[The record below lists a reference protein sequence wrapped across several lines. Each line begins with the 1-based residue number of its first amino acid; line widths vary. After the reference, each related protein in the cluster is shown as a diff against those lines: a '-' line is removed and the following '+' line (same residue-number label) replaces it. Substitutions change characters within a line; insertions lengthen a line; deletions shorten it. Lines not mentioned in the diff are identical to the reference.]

1 MYIIFPGTGY
11 KNNKVCLVES
21 AKRLKSEDYWM
32 KKLKTIYPYSLNERA
47 RKRDG
52 KVLVGRLF
60 FSIPR
65 TK

>member
-1 MYIIFPGTGY
+1 
-11 KNNKVCLVES
+11 
-21 AKRLKSEDYWM
+21 M

-52 KVLVGRLF
+52 KVLVGGLF